1 MWGCFVCIYVCAT
14 CVLCPI
20 GNPGT
25 ASVSILVSDNI
36 ELPFHLWAKQTFKLH
51 SVKRSVVHPVINYLA
66 GRGRRTIQRISGWL
80 SFLSSRPA
88 EVNISR
94 SWLKKKKTATPTQ
107 PPKWNQMQ
115 TSEHNY
121 CFSGHFVVCVRM
133 CFGVVLLRE
142 GRSLLEQADLELKLY
157 TRLATDR
164 ELASPASWVLR
175 LQAWSAIPSDS
186 F

>member
-94 SWLKKKKTATPTQ
+94 SWLKKKKQ
-107 PPKWNQMQ
+107 PPLPSPPNETKCKHQNIIIA
-115 TSEHNY
+115 
-121 CFSGHFVVCVRM
+121 F
-133 CFGVVLLRE
+133 
-142 GRSLLEQADLELKLY
+142 
-157 TRLATDR
+157 LATSLCVW
-164 ELASPASWVLR
+164 ECVLG
-175 LQAWSAIPSDS
+175 WSCWERAGL